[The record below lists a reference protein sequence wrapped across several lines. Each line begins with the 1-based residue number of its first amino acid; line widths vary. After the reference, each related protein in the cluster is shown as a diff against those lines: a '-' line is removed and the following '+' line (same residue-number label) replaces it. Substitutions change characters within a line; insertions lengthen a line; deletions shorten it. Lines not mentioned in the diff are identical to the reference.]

1 MPSLRFSW
9 LPLVLYAGLLVVG
22 CRDVPAQ
29 DSGGVLPPEQ
39 AAYDVTHYDLNVTV
53 HPAQRYLR
61 GHVTVEADV
70 TDSLRAFVLNLDR
83 RLEVTDAQLL
93 GAPGRSLPVERRAD
107 GNERWMAL
115 PGPRAA
121 GDDIR
126 VRVAYQGRPREAPNP
141 PWKGGLTWARTPAG
155 APWVATSGQT
165 AGADLWWPV
174 KDHPGDEPDSMDIA
188 LTVPDTL
195 VAASNGV
202 LRSVDAATDS
212 TETYRWHVS
221 TSINP
226 YAVTM
231 NVAPYAALDTTYTS
245 TAGTRVP
252 VTFYALPS
260 DTARARAALPG
271 FLDQV
276 RFLEETL
283 GPYPFRN
290 DKYGVAQTPFLGMEH
305 QTLIAYG
312 HDFRDGGL
320 GYDAPFDALHFHE
333 LAHEWY
339 GNCLTVRDWKDF
351 WIHEGTAT
359 YLEALYEEALQGP
372 AAYHERVDYFR
383 RQVTGRTPIARR
395 SPTSAQSIYG
405 REVYFKGALVLHT
418 LRSMI
423 GREATE
429 ALLRRFVDP
438 PDRPSGS
445 ACRHVDTE
453 AFLQAAESRVGRSLD
468 AFASTYLYQS
478 ALPRL
483 DSTRTDG
490 RLRLQWADAA
500 EGFAVPVPVRVNGET
515 RSVSMEDGKGQLAV
529 PPEASVHIDPRGWV
543 LRRQ

>member
-1 MPSLRFSW
+1 MPSVRFLW
-9 LPLVLYAGLLVVG
+9 LPLVLCVGILAVG

-39 AAYDVTHYDLNVTV
+39 TAYDVTHYDLAVTV
-53 HPAQRYLR
+53 QPRRQRLEGR
-61 GHVTVEADV
+61 VTVRADV
-70 TDSLRAFVLNLDR
+70 TDSLRAFVLNLDH
-83 RLEVTDAQLL
+83 RLAVTEAAL
-93 GAPGRSLPVERRAD
+93 ARPGGPSLPVERRAD
-107 GNERWMAL
+107 GNEVWMAL
-115 PGPRAA
+115 PAPRGP
-121 GDDIR
+121 GDELR
-126 VRVAYQGRPREAPNP
+126 VRLAYEGTPRVAPNP
-141 PWKGGLTWARTPAG
+141 PWEGGLTWAETPDG

-174 KDHPGDEPDSMDIA
+174 KDHPGDEPDSMAIA
-188 LTVPDTL
+188 LTVADTL

-202 LRSVDAATDS
+202 LRAVEAATDS

-221 TSINP
+221 TAINP
-226 YAVTM
+226 YTVTM
-231 NVAPYAALDTTYTS
+231 NVAPYAALDTTYAS

-252 VTFYALPS
+252 VTFYALPG

-283 GPYPFRN
+283 GPYPFRA

-312 HDFRDGGL
+312 HDFRNGGL

-351 WIHEGTAT
+351 WLHEGTAT
-359 YLEALYEEALQGP
+359 YLEALYTEALEGT

-383 RQVTGRTPIARR
+383 QQVTNREPIARR
-395 SPTSAQSIYG
+395 GPTSAQTIYG
-405 REVYFKGALVLHT
+405 RDVYFKGALVLHT
-418 LRSMI
+418 LRSMM

-429 ALLRRFVDP
+429 ALLRRFVYPD
-438 PDRPSGS
+438 DRPVDT

-453 AFLQAAESRVGRSLD
+453 AFLRAAEARVGRSLD

-478 ALPRL
+478 SLPRL
-483 DSTRTDG
+483 DSTRTGDQL
-490 RLRLQWADAA
+490 RLRWTDAA
-500 EGFAVPVPVRVNGET
+500 EGFAVPVPVRVDGET
-515 RSVSMEDGKGQLAV
+515 RTVSMEGGEGQLSV
-529 PPEASVHIDPRGWV
+529 PTEAPVRIDPKGWV
-543 LRRQ
+543 LRRR